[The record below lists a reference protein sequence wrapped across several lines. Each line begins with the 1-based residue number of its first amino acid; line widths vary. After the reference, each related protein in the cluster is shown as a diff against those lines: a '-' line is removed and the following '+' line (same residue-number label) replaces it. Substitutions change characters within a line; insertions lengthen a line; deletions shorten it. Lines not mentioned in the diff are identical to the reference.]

1 MKDTNAIEKAIRQK
15 CKQELESIV
24 NNFIN
29 ELETKIRGEYNSC
42 SFYELKHANASDKD
56 RRGFNVMGT
65 EQLKTVL
72 NNMLITGHIDSML
85 NVKSRELIK
94 KLELI

>member
-1 MKDTNAIEKAIRQK
+1 MKDTNQIEKAIRHK
-15 CKQELESIV
+15 CVIELESIV

-42 SFYELKHANASDKD
+42 SFYELKHD
-56 RRGFNVMGT
+56 RDSSAKRGFNVMGT
-65 EQLKTVL
+65 NQLKTVL
-72 NNMLITGHIDSML
+72 TNALITGHIDSML
-85 NVKSRELIK
+85 SVKSRELIK